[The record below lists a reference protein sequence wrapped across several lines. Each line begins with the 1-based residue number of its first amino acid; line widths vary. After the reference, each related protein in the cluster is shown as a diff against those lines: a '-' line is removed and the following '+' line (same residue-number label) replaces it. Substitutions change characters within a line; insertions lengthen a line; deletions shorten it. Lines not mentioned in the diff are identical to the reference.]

1 MHQSERNSRRV
12 PVRENMPL
20 QIRGWQIERVGWY
33 GLLLLVALALA
44 GLFSKGPLSDARLA
58 SPRGE
63 LQVHYQRFM
72 RNGASSLLLVRL
84 PRAAALELGGEL
96 LQGFSIESI
105 QPQPA
110 SSVSDGQG
118 GLVLHFGKGAAITEV
133 SIQLKAD
140 GVGAYRSHLQA
151 AGQRVEISQFIYP

>member
-58 SPRGE
+58 SPGVSCRCTIS
-63 LQVHYQRFM
+63 
-72 RNGASSLLLVRL
+72 ASC
-84 PRAAALELGGEL
+84 ATALR
-96 LQGFSIESI
+96 
-105 QPQPA
+105 
-110 SSVSDGQG
+110 
-118 GLVLHFGKGAAITEV
+118 HCCW
-133 SIQLKAD
+133 
-140 GVGAYRSHLQA
+140 
-151 AGQRVEISQFIYP
+151 